1 MIKEK
6 MKTVLDNVFL
16 KIQEIDEDK
25 ARVAAFKV
33 VEGKRI
39 LQLGAHK
46 KKLKMMVSKEHEI
59 LDD

>member
-39 LQLGAHK
+39 L
-46 KKLKMMVSKEHEI
+46 
-59 LDD
+59 